1 MESWG
6 VAAGAGAGR
15 QGCGLASQAGCA
27 GHRAGEPLQLLG
39 KPRWAISKRESTKNV
54 DFTEQLLGAV
64 RLFPAGSFTCWD
76 CQNEIFS
83 QFPVHGKLKK
93 KYFWSDSE

>member
-1 MESWG
+1 MGNWG
-6 VAAGAGAGR
+6 VAAGAGVGR
-15 QGCGLASQAGCA
+15 QGCGLASPAGCA

-39 KPRWAISKRESTKNV
+39 EPRWVISKRESTRNV

-64 RLFPAGSFTCWD
+64 RLFPGGSFTCWD

-83 QFPVHGKLKK
+83 QFPVRGKLKK
-93 KYFWSDSE
+93 KDFWSDSE